1 MSALNHPS
9 LFHELRRLGAIAIVD
24 GYSTGRYLAP
34 EIRKFGVSTI
44 HVSSSPELPEIFR
57 RSRVA
62 HGANQSLPYAD
73 APLMADRLR
82 ELRVWAVIAGAES
95 GVLYADKLCAHLDIE
110 WNTPSLSL
118 ARRDKYEMIEQLRRS
133 GVRVVD
139 QLRSSDAD
147 QINRWAQNQQRWP
160 IVIKPVMSTSSE
172 DVFFCSD
179 INQIR
184 QATSTIIGKRNHL
197 DVLNI
202 DVLAQTYL
210 DGPIY
215 VVNSVSHRGVH
226 TTSDVWQFDF
236 ERTPGKGIRMLQ
248 HTLLSRSFDMFDDL
262 IAYNNQA
269 LTALGICNG
278 PSHTELKLTEQGP
291 SMIEIGA
298 RLMGATIE
306 EEPFKRSL
314 QYTQVE
320 LAAMALCAP
329 NEFQKL
335 AGSVQESRMGLAIV
349 WVHFDVEG
357 RIAEDR
363 GLTQLTTISSVVGCY
378 GLPTIGDV
386 VGPAKDTTGKGGF
399 IYLQSDNELDL
410 HRDSRRVRRLVRD
423 QSLFLLDARKAS

>member
-1 MSALNHPS
+1 MPS
-9 LFHELRRLGAIAIVD
+9 PIAIVD

-34 EIRKFGVSTI
+34 EIRKFGVPTI
-44 HVSSSPELPEIFR
+44 HVPSSTEPPEILR
-57 RSRVA
+57 RSRDA

-73 APLMADRLR
+73 ARLIADRLR
-82 ELRVWAVIAGAES
+82 ELGVRAVIAGAES
-95 GVLYADKLCAHLDIE
+95 GVLYADELCAYLDID
-110 WNTPSLSL
+110 WNIPSLSL

-133 GVRVVD
+133 GLRVVE
-139 QLRSSDAD
+139 QFRSSEAD
-147 QINRWAQNQQRWP
+147 QIYRWAQKQRQWP

-172 DVFFCSD
+172 DVFFCNGID
-179 INQIR
+179 QIR
-184 QATSTIIGKRNHL
+184 QATGTIIGKCNCL

-215 VVNSVSHRGVH
+215 VVNSVSHRGTH
-226 TTSDVWQFDF
+226 TTSDVWRFDF

-248 HTLLSRSFDMFDDL
+248 HALLSRSFEMFDEL
-262 IAYNNQA
+262 TAYNNHA
-269 LTALGICNG
+269 LTALGIRNG

-291 SMIEIGA
+291 SMIETNA

-349 WVHFDVEG
+349 WVHFDADG
-357 RIAEDR
+357 RIADDR
-363 GLTQLTTISSVVGCY
+363 GLTQLATISSVVGCY
-378 GLPTIGDV
+378 GLPAIGDV
-386 VGPAKDTTGKGGF
+386 VGPSKDTTGRGGF

-423 QSLFLLDARKAS
+423 QSLFLLDVRKASLCLQPRP